1 MFSFLVICYYKKVQL
16 NKLTQ
21 QSTRQKVRHPYTL
34 IEKKMYVGK
43 RDPFQD
49 PYEKLKRDPTPKCR
63 NHCEMV
69 CCVIRPPPS
78 LQTTEK

>member
-1 MFSFLVICYYKKVQL
+1 MFLCSLWCYDKKVQL

-43 RDPFQD
+43 RDPLQD

-63 NHCEMV
+63 NHFEMV
-69 CCVIRPPPS
+69 CCVIFPRRDH
-78 LQTTEK
+78 